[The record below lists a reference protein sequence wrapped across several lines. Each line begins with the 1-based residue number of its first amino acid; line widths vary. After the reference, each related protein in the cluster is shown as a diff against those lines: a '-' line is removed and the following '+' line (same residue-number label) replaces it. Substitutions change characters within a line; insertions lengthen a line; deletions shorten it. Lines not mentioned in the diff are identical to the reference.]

1 MFNITNG
8 RPRLLRRP
16 PLRRPLRFHRTRRPQ
31 SQTSLARC
39 CSPRQQRQH
48 PQVRRVQDGEQQV
61 LYEQQM
67 QDQQQ
72 VHSPSKQ
79 RRTSHTQQP
88 LTSGAELALCPHAQ
102 QATHCAPSRTRRNPH
117 ACAQDMWHA
126 LNRTRRGAGTVAWT
140 VASSFDGP
148 GKTQIKPASVRA
160 CLVASEWRSIW
171 VGELC
176 AHNSASTAHRP

>member
-1 MFNITNG
+1 MASNTEGLPVALGAGVTVAAAAAAADEAADI
-8 RPRLLRRP
+8 LL
-16 PLRRPLRFHRTRRPQ
+16 
-31 SQTSLARC
+31 
-39 CSPRQQRQH
+39 
-48 PQVRRVQDGEQQV
+48 
-61 LYEQQM
+61 
-67 QDQQQ
+67 
-72 VHSPSKQ
+72 
-79 RRTSHTQQP
+79 
-88 LTSGAELALCPHAQ
+88 HA
-102 QATHCAPSRTRRNPH
+102 H
-117 ACAQDMWHA
+117 AHA